1 MKLGM
6 IIDYAGGFAETVELI
21 QEYERNGLE
30 LVAIPEAYSFD
41 AVSQLGYIA
50 AKTEKIELMSAIL
63 QLYTRTPSLTAMTAA
78 GLDFVSG
85 GRFILGLASRPAGH
99 RGLPR

>member
-1 MKLGM
+1 MGCSGEWTRRFS
-6 IIDYAGGFAETVELI
+6 IDIAGEGAAGGFAETVELI

-50 AKTEKIELMSAIL
+50 AKTEKIEN
-63 QLYTRTPSLTAMTAA
+63 P
-78 GLDFVSG
+78 
-85 GRFILGLASRPAGH
+85 
-99 RGLPR
+99 RGWW